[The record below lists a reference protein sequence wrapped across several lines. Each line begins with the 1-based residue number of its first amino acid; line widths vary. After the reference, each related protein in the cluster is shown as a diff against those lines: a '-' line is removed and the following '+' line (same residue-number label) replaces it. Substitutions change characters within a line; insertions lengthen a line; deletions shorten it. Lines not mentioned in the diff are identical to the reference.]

1 MEDIAQ
7 FLSSAS
13 DFKSILGIG
22 TGLITLSLLEVT
34 PRVGF
39 SRALRL
45 GFRHIIRNKFQGA
58 SPQSVRT
65 DEVAYLKDQIKTLDS
80 GQYIVVTGGKGIGK
94 TCMIN
99 TTLLNEFGVVNYGVS
114 PYVCTLLL
122 AQ

>member
-1 MEDIAQ
+1 MGEIAQ

-39 SRALRL
+39 GRALRL
-45 GFRHIIRNKFQGA
+45 GFRRIISNRFQGA

-65 DEVAYLKDQIKTLDS
+65 DEIAYLKNRIKVLNR
-80 GQYIVVTGGKGIGK
+80 GQYIVVTGGKGVGK
-94 TCMIN
+94 TCMID
-99 TTLLNEFGVVNYGVS
+99 TAIQNEFGVVNYGVS
-114 PYVCTLLL
+114 PYVCT
-122 AQ
+122 

>member
-1 MEDIAQ
+1 MGEIAQ

-39 SRALRL
+39 GRALRL
-45 GFRHIIRNKFQGA
+45 GFRRIISNRFQGA

-65 DEVAYLKDQIKTLDS
+65 DEIAY
-80 GQYIVVTGGKGIGK
+80 
-94 TCMIN
+94 
-99 TTLLNEFGVVNYGVS
+99 F
-114 PYVCTLLL
+114 
-122 AQ
+122 